1 MMILPE
7 YRGLHAALP
16 QDSVQAAEVDHHNI
30 RDDFRD
36 DLRMSAER

>member
-1 MMILPE
+1 MTILPE

-16 QDSVQAAEVDHHNI
+16 QDPVQAAAVDHHNV

-36 DLRMSAER
+36 DSRMSAER